1 MEERDKVH
9 NIIKDVKSSTNKEL
23 AFAMDFLSAE
33 YERTKDAILKLTK
46 HLDGVEIIYNKVIKE
61 HENRNDVKR

>member
-1 MEERDKVH
+1 MEDRDKVH

-33 YERTKDAILKLTK
+33 FERTKDAILKLTK

-61 HENRNDVKR
+61 QENRNDVKK